1 MIHACCAG
9 ETGPCLLR
17 GRKSGDSGAKKI
29 SLKRINSAGQNSPAP
44 KEKKTIRMRDIA
56 AKLGVST
63 VTVSNALRG
72 KPGVSPEVAAK
83 VRELAVEQGYDLGR
97 IRRGQRHETGS
108 RILVW
113 SPMPSDDGT
122 DRLWSMPEAA
132 VRTITG
138 VLESNGFTVIPF
150 TSLDEVREMPLGV
163 LLLYP
168 AERGGRGKLDRMGI
182 PWIGIGWYDAG
193 RDGCYLSDDVFHES
207 ARMTELLLRKGA
219 QSVACGIPSG
229 DRNPLEPRCRIRDT
243 RLGYERTLWHHL
255 LPGQTALINDQNQIQ
270 AFQKTPFPNIT
281 AKPGLLPEAVQG
293 WILGH
298 DAYLQDARMHSLESL
313 QPESSLVL
321 EDAAGGER
329 IYLKK
334 AFRLHFP
341 DQQIA
346 DRTLELLKELKSTGR
361 LPKAV
366 ELFQGVIE

>member
-138 VLESNGFTVIPF
+138 VLESNGSSCILRSAGSAASWTEWAF
-150 TSLDEVREMPLGV
+150 
-163 LLLYP
+163 
-168 AERGGRGKLDRMGI
+168 RG
-182 PWIGIGWYDAG
+182 
-193 RDGCYLSDDVFHES
+193 SES
-207 ARMTELLLRKGA
+207 AGMTQEG
-219 QSVACGIPSG
+219 
-229 DRNPLEPRCRIRDT
+229 
-243 RLGYERTLWHHL
+243 
-255 LPGQTALINDQNQIQ
+255 TAAIL
-270 AFQKTPFPNIT
+270 AMTSFMK
-281 AKPGLLPEAVQG
+281 APE
-293 WILGH
+293 
-298 DAYLQDARMHSLESL
+298 
-313 QPESSLVL
+313 
-321 EDAAGGER
+321 
-329 IYLKK
+329 
-334 AFRLHFP
+334 
-341 DQQIA
+341 
-346 DRTLELLKELKSTGR
+346 
-361 LPKAV
+361 
-366 ELFQGVIE
+366 